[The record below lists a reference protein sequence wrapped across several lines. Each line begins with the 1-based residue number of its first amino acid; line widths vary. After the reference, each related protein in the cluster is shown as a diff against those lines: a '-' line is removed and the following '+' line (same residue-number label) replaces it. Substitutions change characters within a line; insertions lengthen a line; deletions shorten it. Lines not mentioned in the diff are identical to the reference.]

1 MLRYGSASDT
11 LIGLATRL
19 SATVNSEE
27 FFNPRGS
34 SRFPQEL
41 PSPLSPEIESQAL
54 SASLRVERLLPF
66 PLTSGI
72 IRVCFDLTGLFRN
85 KDILLC

>member
-1 MLRYGSASDT
+1 MRNYCSASDT
-11 LIGLATRL
+11 LIGLANRLRAILKNSATPRKLTISLKSCRL
-19 SATVNSEE
+19 S
-27 FFNPRGS
+27 
-34 SRFPQEL
+34 SRAKSKL
-41 PSPLSPEIESQAL
+41 RTL
-54 SASLRVERLLPF
+54 SASIPVQRLLPF